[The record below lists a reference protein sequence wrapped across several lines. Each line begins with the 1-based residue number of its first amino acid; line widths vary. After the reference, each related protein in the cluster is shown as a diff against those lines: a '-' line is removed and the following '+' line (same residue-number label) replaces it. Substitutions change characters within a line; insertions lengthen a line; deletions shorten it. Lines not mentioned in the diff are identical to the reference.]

1 MRAILLACTLLA
13 AVAVIVPPYLSAYL
27 KQQSQ
32 TEPMALRAK
41 KAPDRP
47 GRLSGSVDR
56 AEFKAAA
63 NGHFFLQAEVNFSPV
78 SLMVDT
84 GASTVA
90 LRVSDAER
98 AGIRIFP
105 ADFVLPV
112 STANGQTLAAPV
124 QLDSVAVAGIEIER
138 VSAVVVPDRQLGVS
152 LLGTSFL
159 SRLRRFEIAGDT
171 LIFEN

>member
-1 MRAILLACTLLA
+1 MRGILLACTLLA
-13 AVAVIVPPYLSAYL
+13 AVAVVLPPFLSGHL
-27 KQQSQ
+27 KQQSR
-32 TEPMALRAK
+32 TERMAPGAK
-41 KAPDRP
+41 AAPDQAV
-47 GRLSGSVDR
+47 RLKGDVGR

-63 NGHFFLQAEVNFSPV
+63 NGHFFLQAEVNFSPI

-90 LRVSDAER
+90 LRVSDAKR
-98 AGIRIFP
+98 AGIHIFP
-105 ADFVLPV
+105 ADFILPV
-112 STANGQTLAAPV
+112 STANGRTLAAPV

-138 VSAVVVPDRQLGVS
+138 VSAVVVPDEQLGVS